1 MLAILSL
8 TAELAVAAAVPTTSV
23 PWSEVQAAIAKT
35 ICVLPQPNLPD
46 GYFVRFG
53 DREACGASAAATP
66 VDRAVDTA
74 IDEARPLL
82 VDVPSAY
89 DFTPNGLT
97 RAYAPKEEVE
107 RNRIARDIFLGS
119 ETFVR
124 PLVPRIVAAL
134 SAEGLTCIACPIFET
149 PKQRLVNWDAFFP
162 YVSGFISPDPVK
174 AVVGP
179 DGKVTGKSRYSFHI
193 CSGLDPARSM
203 TDPDRVLL
211 RAGFV
216 AAFATDTIR
225 PQTGEHFGDI
235 LAEQAFKELTTD
247 EARTQYLRRRLPEEL
262 RKDPIVRENVC
273 ATMSTYGPDLG
284 VTLQGCADAE
294 SN

>member
-1 MLAILSL
+1 MLASFSL
-8 TAELAVAAAVPTTSV
+8 TAGLAVTTPLSATSV
-23 PWSEVQAAIAKT
+23 PWSDVQAAIAKT

-74 IDEARPLL
+74 IDQARPLL
-82 VDVPSAY
+82 IDVPSAY
-89 DFTPNGLT
+89 DFTPNGLA
-97 RAYAPKEEVE
+97 RAYAPKEEAE

-119 ETFVR
+119 ETFIR
-124 PLVPRIVAAL
+124 PLVPRIIRAL
-134 SAEGLTCIACPIFET
+134 SAEGLTCIACPTFET
-149 PKQRLVNWDAFFP
+149 PKPRPVSWEAFFP

-203 TDPDRVLL
+203 TDPDPILL
-211 RAGFV
+211 RAGFI

-235 LAEQAFKELTTD
+235 LAEPAFKELTSD

-262 RKDPIVRENVC
+262 RKDPIVREGVC
-273 ATMSTYGPDLG
+273 ATMSEYGADLG
-284 VTLQGCADAE
+284 VTLQGCANAE